1 MEKFS
6 LLRAHANDDE
16 TKPTK
21 IVQNRKLYISGKV
34 FTHAPMMN
42 GTETFENDERDRNN
56 QTELKVN
63 KNLFVL
69 TIYTR
74 KIKFSTTGPTTDCRS
89 FVTKLSNRNA

>member
-42 GTETFENDERDRNN
+42 RN
-56 QTELKVN
+56 L
-63 KNLFVL
+63 
-69 TIYTR
+69 R
-74 KIKFSTTGPTTDCRS
+74 KRRKRP
-89 FVTKLSNRNA
+89 KQPNRVKSQ